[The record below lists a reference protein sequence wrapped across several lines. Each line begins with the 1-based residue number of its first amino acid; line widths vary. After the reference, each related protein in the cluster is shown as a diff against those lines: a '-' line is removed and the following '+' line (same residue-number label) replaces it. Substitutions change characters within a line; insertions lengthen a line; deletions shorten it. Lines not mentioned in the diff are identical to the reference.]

1 MGIKLYRFL
10 LGFIGFVELCIG
22 FYWVLLGLSNYGVR
36 RKRGIR
42 HFMGF
47 VAYGICH
54 PMGFVAYGD
63 SHLMMFVANRVFSF

>member
-47 VAYGICH
+47 VATEFVTLWGLSLMGI
-54 PMGFVAYGD
+54 VT
-63 SHLMMFVANRVFSF
+63 L